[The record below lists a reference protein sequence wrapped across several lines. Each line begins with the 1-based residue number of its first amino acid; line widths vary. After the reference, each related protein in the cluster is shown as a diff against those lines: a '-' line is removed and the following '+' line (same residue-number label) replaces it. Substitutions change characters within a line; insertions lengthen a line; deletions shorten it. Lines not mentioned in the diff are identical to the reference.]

1 MKVHFLISG
10 DVQGVNFRYY
20 SRRMAEQLGLKG
32 FVKNTFDGK
41 VEIHIEG
48 DDSAVKE
55 MIAWV
60 KKGPSP
66 AYVTDVEK
74 IGCKCKEFRAFEI
87 RY

>member
-1 MKVHFLISG
+1 MM
-10 DVQGVNFRYY
+10 N
-20 SRRMAEQLGLKG
+20 
-32 FVKNTFDGK
+32 GK

-48 DDSAVKE
+48 DDSAVQE

-74 IGCKCKEFRAFEI
+74 IDCYCKSFKKFDVL
-87 RY
+87 Y